1 MTKLIRGGLPL
12 ALAVLA
18 AGAPA
23 AVAAPVSVNLRA
35 EGSTRTLYDGPVTTD
50 GHDVTTQTGGTH
62 KCDGTNGVPPANPT
76 AGPSATAALDDG
88 ARLGGFDF
96 DGGYNTGFDDFLI
109 DRIGSDSGT
118 ANEFWGVYV
127 NSIASQVGGCQQRVN
142 QGDEVLWAYSAFGAP
157 LLHLAGPGSAQ
168 TGQGVSVRVTNETG
182 AAEPGASVGG
192 ALSAA
197 DGTATLSFADA
208 GIYRLK
214 ADRAGAVRSNTVVLC
229 VDPPGADPCSS
240 TDKTPPTV
248 SPRLPGRRGLAS
260 EGGRSRT
267 VLISWQGSDG
277 TGAGVARYSVDVR
290 DVTGGVEAAQ
300 AETWRSLV
308 DGTSA
313 TGVHFR
319 GASGHAYE
327 FRITA
332 TDRAANR
339 ASVVTDPLVLP
350 VDDRD
355 RSTWRFSKG
364 WKQVASQS
372 AWGRTV
378 VRTAK
383 VGSSA
388 TLRFRGRSV
397 SLIGRRLP
405 NGGKL
410 RVTFDGRQTA
420 LRLRGRSAPRSVLWT
435 SPRLRTGRHVLR
447 IRTLGGGTVEL
458 DAVAPR
464 P

>member
-1 MTKLIRGGLPL
+1 MTKLIRGGLPV

-18 AGAPA
+18 VGAPA
-23 AVAAPVSVNLRA
+23 AVAAPASINLRV
-35 EGSTRTLYDGPVTTD
+35 EGSTRTLFDGPVTTD
-50 GHDVTTQTGGTH
+50 GHDVTTQAGGTH
-62 KCDGTNGVPPANPT
+62 KCDGTNGIPPANPT

-96 DGGYNTGFDDFLI
+96 DGTYNAGFDDFLI
-109 DRIGSDSGT
+109 DRIGPDSGT
-118 ANEFWGVYV
+118 ANEFWGVFV
-127 NSIASQVGGCQQRVN
+127 NSIASQVGGCQQRVG

-157 LLHLAGPGSAQ
+157 LLHLTGPSAAQ
-168 TGQGVSVRVTNETG
+168 TGQGVGLRVTNETG
-182 AAEPGASVGG
+182 APEAGASVGG
-192 ALSAA
+192 ALSGA
-197 DGTATLSFADA
+197 DGNATLNFADA

-214 ADRAGAVRSNTVVLC
+214 ADRAGAVRSNTLVLC

-248 SPRLPGRRGLAS
+248 ALRLPGRRLAS

-290 DVTGGVEAAQ
+290 DVTGGVTAAQ
-300 AETWRSLV
+300 AATWRSLV
-308 DGTSA
+308 EGTSA
-313 TGVHFR
+313 TGIHYR
-319 GASGHAYE
+319 GESGHAYE

-332 TDRAANR
+332 TDRAANT

-355 RSTWRFSKG
+355 RAIWRFSKG
-364 WKQVASQS
+364 WKQVASRS

-383 VGSSA
+383 AGASA

-397 SLIGRRLP
+397 SLVGRRLP
-405 NGGKL
+405 KGGRL
-410 RVTFDGRQTA
+410 RATVDGRRTV

-435 SPRLRTGRHVLR
+435 SPTLRAGTHTLR
-447 IRTLGGGTVEL
+447 IQTLGGGTVEL